1 VTAGASATSTTV
13 TGLANGTS
21 YTFRVRAVNA
31 IGTGAASDPSAV
43 VIPRY
48 TVFDLTQ
55 PAVADSGDGSAVEL
69 GMKFRASD
77 SGRVTGVR
85 FYKSA
90 ANTGTHTGSLWNASG
105 TRLAQVTFAGETATG
120 WQTALFSSPVN
131 ITAGATYV
139 VSYYAPNGHYA
150 VTSSAFTS
158 AVDKPP
164 LTALATG
171 TSANGVYAY
180 GATSQFPTGSFNAS
194 NYWVDVLYAAESA
207 PGTPTGVT
215 ATATNGGASV
225 SWTAPSGG
233 GVPTSYEVTPFI
245 GATAQTTKTVTGSPP
260 ATSTTVNGLTAGTSY
275 TFKVRAVNGEG
286 PGPLSA
292 ASNAVTPTASSA
304 PDAPTGVA
312 AVADTR
318 SGQVSWNAPPNDG
331 GSAITGYRVTP
342 YIGASPQTAVNV
354 GASASSANV
363 TGLTND
369 TSYTFRVQAINASG
383 TSAESAASNAIV
395 PKSSIF
401 DFATPATVD
410 GNDGNAVQLGVKFR
424 SSVAGTVTGVRFYKA
439 AANTGTH
446 VGSLWSATGQLLG
459 QATFGGESASG
470 WQKVTFATPVAIAAD
485 TTYVA
490 GYHAPNG
497 HYSITPAAFSSSG
510 VANPPLSALADN
522 VSSNGVYVYSGVAA
536 YPTNTFNAGNY
547 WVDVLFDAGS

>member
-1 VTAGASATSTTV
+1 
-13 TGLANGTS
+13 
-21 YTFRVRAVNA
+21 
-31 IGTGAASDPSAV
+31 
-43 VIPRY
+43 
-48 TVFDLTQ
+48 
-55 PAVADSGDGSAVEL
+55 
-69 GMKFRASD
+69 
-77 SGRVTGVR
+77 VTGVR

-131 ITAGATYV
+131 ITAGTTYV

-459 QATFGGESASG
+459 QATFSGESASG